1 MDPTYSKSET
11 THCNDESNSID
22 SDDHCHCP
30 VEASEQNNL
39 NANNQ
44 NNIFVNNKNSY
55 CQNNACT
62 AETLEC
68 YHERTSSCESTSSS
82 LSCSSYNSSNSS
94 GILLSVSNLG
104 PESKSDVIKANH
116 LDGYDISRNEIKEND
131 ESPTILD
138 TESSQNNS
146 KIRQYSQICDV
157 VIRKH
162 EKFVSPHDINN
173 VNQKPDFS
181 NCPTKCSDQST
192 KTPKSKKLLDFSVIK
207 LRGKNILLHKHDSKM
222 GQSANGAASEH
233 TSSSNSITIGT
244 CQKKESMS
252 AIKSSKN
259 IQSVNHIACDIGDKT
274 MDEID
279 NHILS
284 KRPEPEGQD
293 PSVDH
298 GMSFSSAASDIPK
311 TASYLKLEAELVN
324 VQKELKLKEEENIK
338 LSRIRDEVESE
349 MSELTASLFQEAHRM
364 VGEANVKRASAEKF
378 LAESNMKIDGLETE
392 VAALKTLVLTST
404 PSQPNRH
411 LHPQLTA
418 MDNKNNGS
426 QTKSNGH
433 GSNNSLLQGYANN

>member
-104 PESKSDVIKANH
+104 PESKSDVINTNH

-138 TESSQNNS
+138 TENSQNNS
-146 KIRQYSQICDV
+146 TNRQYSQICDV
-157 VIRKH
+157 VVRKN

-173 VNQKPDFS
+173 VKQKPDFS

-192 KTPKSKKLLDFSVIK
+192 KAPKSKKLLDFSVIK

-259 IQSVNHIACDIGDKT
+259 IQSVNHIACDISDKT

-279 NHILS
+279 NHIMS